1 MQTKMVN
8 TDLFLMF
15 VPLEF
20 VVKNYDKIYKNE
32 DSEEIE
38 MKPSIT
44 ILGIEGVACTWTLT

>member
-8 TDLFLMF
+8 TDSFLMF

-32 DSEEIE
+32 DNEER
-38 MKPSIT
+38 
-44 ILGIEGVACTWTLT
+44 LN